1 MNPRSASVRT
11 QRGFTLLELLVAFA
25 IMAISLGM
33 LYRASGAVAS
43 NVGDIDRYQR
53 AVVLA
58 ESLMA
63 LRDAVPQQGWTDAGE
78 SAGYQW
84 QISSTPYGTAF
95 DSPAVPPLHDIHIAI
110 RWTDGVRPR
119 QLDLNTLRPQ
129 RKPPEPGRRPC

>member
-1 MNPRSASVRT
+1 MKSRSMHR
-11 QRGFTLLELLVAFA
+11 QQGFTLLELLVAFA

-33 LYRASGAVAS
+33 LYRASGANAS

-58 ESLMA
+58 ESLLA
-63 LRDAVPQQGWTDAGE
+63 LRDAVPEQGWTEAGE

-84 QISSTPYGTAF
+84 QINSTSYATAF
-95 DSPAVPPLHDIHIAI
+95 AGPAVPPLHDVHIAI

-129 RKPPEPGRRPC
+129 RKPPEPGHTP